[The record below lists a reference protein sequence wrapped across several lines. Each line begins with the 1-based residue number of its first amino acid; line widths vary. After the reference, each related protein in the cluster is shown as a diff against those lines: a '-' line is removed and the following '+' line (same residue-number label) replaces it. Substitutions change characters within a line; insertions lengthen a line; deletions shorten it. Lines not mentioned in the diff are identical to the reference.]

1 MKTIF
6 LFIPNYVYT
15 SDLLKTGYIKKL
27 GERFRVIVF
36 LPVGALGAGSYPEL
50 PNVSYREWALE
61 FPAFW
66 ERMNEFGRIPLIRKF
81 DYEPVIQRHYRSN
94 PFWKSRKARAIR
106 LLGRLLPAAFL
117 TPDFF
122 TRLESGF
129 LPHSARFE
137 ALVRK
142 EQPAALLTPT
152 PGFSH
157 FEAEAMHLAWQNR
170 LPAIAV
176 DFSWDKLHSGGKQ
189 IRKSDFLI
197 VWNKIIADE
206 AVSVHGFPPE
216 RVFISGIIRFDNYFA
231 SGSGRLSREAF
242 LHSKGLDP
250 AEKTILLTTV
260 TKGNYTEEQERI
272 RELLEARDRGSFPGF
287 PNFFIRLHPKDDP
300 ALYREFEGFR
310 NVRIEAAGKVM
321 PIALGVPVEIDA
333 EDMENLKNTLQH
345 CDAILN
351 YASTISLEACIF
363 DKPIVN
369 FGYPPE
375 FMNAYS
381 FAHYKPLVEWGAVRV
396 AKSADELIQAI
407 NDGFRDPGR
416 EREAR
421 ARVVREL
428 VGHADG
434 KSAERSVEL
443 LEKLVRNEEKR
454 KEK

>member
-1 MKTIF
+1 MQTVF

-15 SDLLKTGYIKKL
+15 SDLLKTRYINKL
-27 GERFRVIVF
+27 AERFRVVVF
-36 LPVGALGAGSYPEL
+36 LPFGALAAGSYL
-50 PNVSYREWALE
+50 QLANVTYREWALE

-106 LLGRLLPAAFL
+106 LLGRLLPAVFL

-122 TRLESGF
+122 TWIERRF
-129 LPHSARFE
+129 LPRSARFND
-137 ALVRK
+137 LVR
-142 EQPAALLTPT
+142 EERPVVLLTPT

-157 FEAEAMHLAWQNR
+157 FEAEAMHLARQNR
-170 LPAIAV
+170 LPTIAV

-189 IRKSDFLI
+189 LRKSDFLI
-197 VWNKIIADE
+197 VWNQIIANE
-206 AVSVHGFPPE
+206 AVSVHGFSPE
-216 RVFISGIIRFDNYFA
+216 RIFISGIIRFDNYFA
-231 SGSGRLSREAF
+231 SGGERLSREEF
-242 LHSKGLDP
+242 LRSKGLDP
-250 AEKTILLTTV
+250 AERTILLTTV

-272 RELLEARDRGSFPGF
+272 RELLEARDRGSFSGF

-300 ALYREFEGFR
+300 ALYREFEGQR
-310 NVRIEAAGKVM
+310 NVRVEVAGKVM
-321 PIALGVPVEIDA
+321 PITLGVPVEIDA

-345 CDAILN
+345 CDVILN

-363 DKPIVN
+363 DKPVVN

-375 FMNAYS
+375 FINAYS
-381 FAHYKPLVEWGAVRV
+381 FAHYKPLADWGAVRV

-407 NDGFRDPGR
+407 NDGFRDSGR
-416 EREAR
+416 ERKAR
-421 ARVVREL
+421 ARVVREF

-443 LEKLVRNEEKR
+443 LEKIVRNEEKR